1 MQIYRSKE
9 NLWIKDDCSDNLK
22 QRIKGIMKIVKSLG
36 KSDLLLKGVSETIEN
51 EVKEQNHEFWS
62 MLLGTIGASLLGNM

>member
-22 QRIKGIMKIVKSLG
+22 QQIKGIMKIVKSLG
-36 KSDLLLKGVSETIEN
+36 KFDLLLKGVSETIEN
-51 EVKEQNHEFWS
+51 EVKEQNHEF
-62 MLLGTIGASLLGNM
+62 

>member
-36 KSDLLLKGVSETIEN
+36 KSDLLLKGVSETIKI
-51 EVKEQNHEFWS
+51 EVKEQNHEF
-62 MLLGTIGASLLGNM
+62 

>member
-36 KSDLLLKGVSETIEN
+36 KFDLLLKGVSETIEN

-62 MLLGTIGASLLGNM
+62 M

>member
-1 MQIYRSKE
+1 MHIYRSKE

-36 KSDLLLKGVSETIEN
+36 KFDLLSKGVSKTIEN

-62 MLLGTIGASLLGNM
+62 M